1 MPFLIIDAVTAPAG
15 AQDGLR
21 PVAKFAGQVLRGPRT
36 RREHGNEP
44 RHAIGRRAELC
55 RRSKGCVAGRRLSV
69 LGRVLPDAFHMGLSF
84 DVDLAQPDPFICDFP
99 HVLGY
104 SAFNP
109 GHEGS
114 I

>member
-1 MPFLIIDAVTAPAG
+1 
-15 AQDGLR
+15 
-21 PVAKFAGQVLRGPRT
+21 
-36 RREHGNEP
+36 
-44 RHAIGRRAELC
+44 
-55 RRSKGCVAGRRLSV
+55 VAGRRLSV